1 MNPMLQQ
8 WLVLLIVTV
17 AVAYTGRRLWRSVE
31 ASRKKKSG
39 GGCGPD
45 CGCGE

>member
-1 MNPMLQQ
+1 VQQ
-8 WLVLLIVTV
+8 LVVLAIV
-17 AVAYTGRRLWRSVE
+17 AVALAYTGRRLWRSVS
-31 ASRKKKSG
+31 AGRRRKS